1 MEDEENRKQKEEEE
15 EEQNNPMKVWLL
27 WRFWLNEFN
36 KGGSNKTR
44 HLNPEEWLESNFSL
58 QHHCWVKQYGYES
71 EENDGSIKKK
81 LVIVKQILLV
91 STIGNVYEAVWR
103 IYILN
108 WWCKRFRKML
118 KNGKVLIAKLRLSY
132 SLIGISEDGS
142 SQSQKYWDKV
152 I

>member
-27 WRFWLNEFN
+27 WKFWLNEFN

-44 HLNPEEWLESNFSL
+44 HLNPEEW
-58 QHHCWVKQYGYES
+58 
-71 EENDGSIKKK
+71 
-81 LVIVKQILLV
+81 LV

-118 KNGKVLIAKLRLSY
+118 NGLKNGKVVIAKLWLSY

-152 I
+152 M

>member
-27 WRFWLNEFN
+27 WRFWLNEFK

-58 QHHCWVKQYGYES
+58 QHHCWIKQYGYES

-108 WWCKRFRKML
+108 WWCKRFWVIAWLAYQRMVHHSHRNTETKSCNL
-118 KNGKVLIAKLRLSY
+118 GFLQCSTKN
-132 SLIGISEDGS
+132 
-142 SQSQKYWDKV
+142 
-152 I
+152 